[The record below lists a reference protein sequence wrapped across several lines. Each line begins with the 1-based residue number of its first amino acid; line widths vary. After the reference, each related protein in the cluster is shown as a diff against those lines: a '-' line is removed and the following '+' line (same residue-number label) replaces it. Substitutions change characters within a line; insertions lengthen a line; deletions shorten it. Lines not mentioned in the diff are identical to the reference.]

1 MHSNVFCTFTLL
13 ASCVLLLAGAS
24 IETLMHE
31 VKYDVQLSVDVPAP
45 VVAEDMSS
53 TVEMYSKYGQKFTCQ
68 LPLVKDT
75 NVNAVTPQINNSYV
89 ASLPSKLDGSDCL
102 QLNKGWWTYELC
114 YKRHILQFREEN
126 KQRISEILLGRFDSE
141 TDWDVPD
148 RNLTEDNPFF
158 HSQHYVNGSIC
169 DITFK
174 QRRVEVRYSCGED
187 DSFGI
192 NNVEE
197 VETCVYRMDVSAPT
211 LCSHPSFVAH
221 VPLRVEPILCVPVV
235 LPIDV
240 AGGKNVFGAQPV
252 DSEKLQ
258 QHTLSSDADTRHPR
272 SSRPLT
278 LFNIYKNMRLRR
290 RTKGRHVIK
299 RHLRKFFR
307 TLTDPVQA
315 DVKSGLPVAFADY
328 TRVNRFRPVSFA
340 VALEESELKLW
351 TDELIRC
358 RLMLSLYSYESFLQ
372 ESPEAQ
378 AFSPNSLAVIN
389 SLGSLVYALAKAKL
403 TRFTY
408 TEEPTVNYP
417 YERFAAVT
425 EVYLKICKE
434 LVENQAD
441 VELGNSASE
450 VLLTLYS
457 QYNNSNPLEYVDLHG
472 ISPNNDKLVRI
483 RPREFVR
490 TSSALNITPAGAA
503 KLYFALKTL
512 EHRLR
517 YLKLIQKNMERT
529 ATVSAAETE
538 LESTI
543 QQFLTDT
550 KFKVLMVRGIDKRDV
565 TGTDETTTDSHSPIL
580 SIIKSVLKK
589 VSPEGSRDVDVYETG
604 NSAGVSTFLIVS
616 SEEKGK
622 EERRM
627 TKLEK
632 TYRFT
637 APSSNKKLTEG

>member
-1 MHSNVFCTFTLL
+1 MHPNLLCTFTIL
-13 ASCVLLLAGAS
+13 ASCALLLAGAS
-24 IETLMHE
+24 TETFMHE
-31 VKYDVQLSVDVPAP
+31 VKYDVQLSVDVPAT
-45 VVAEDMSS
+45 VIAEDMSS

-75 NVNAVTPQINNSYV
+75 NLNAVPPLINNSYI
-89 ASLPSKLDGSDCL
+89 ASLLSKLDGSDCL
-102 QLNKGWWTYELC
+102 QLTRGWWTYELC
-114 YKRHILQFREEN
+114 YKRHILQYREEN
-126 KQRISEILLGRFDSE
+126 NQRISEILLGRFDSE
-141 TDWDVPD
+141 TNWDMPD
-148 RNLTEDNPFF
+148 RNLTEDKPFF

-192 NNVEE
+192 SNVEE

-221 VPLRVEPILCVPVV
+221 APLKVEPILCVPVV

-240 AGGKNVFGAQPV
+240 AAAQPV

-258 QHTLSSDADTRHPR
+258 QHMLYSDTDTRRPR

-278 LFNIYKNMRLRR
+278 LSNIYKNMRVRR
-290 RTKGRHVIK
+290 RAKGRRVIR
-299 RHLRKFFR
+299 RHLREFFR
-307 TLTDPVQA
+307 TLTAPVPVDA
-315 DVKSGLPVAFADY
+315 KSGLPVAFADY
-328 TRVNRFRPVSFA
+328 ARVNRFRPVSFA

-351 TDELIRC
+351 ANELIRC

-378 AFSPNSLAVIN
+378 AFSPKSVAVIN
-389 SLGSLVYALAKAKL
+389 SLGSLVYALAKSKL

-408 TEEPTVNYP
+408 PEELTVNYP

-441 VELGNSASE
+441 VELGNLASE

-457 QYNNSNPLEYVDLHG
+457 EYDNSDPLEYVDLHG
-472 ISPNNDKLVRI
+472 INPNSDKIIRI

-543 QQFLTDT
+543 QQFLADT

-565 TGTDETTTDSHSPIL
+565 AGTDETNTDSHSPIL

-632 TYRFT
+632 TYKFT
-637 APSSNKKLTEG
+637 TPSSKKKLTES